1 MKSFYI
7 SFLTEDFHFLESIT
21 GKQSKVEMMIYV
33 EIYTVQGNVYA

>member
-1 MKSFYI
+1 MKSFYN

-21 GKQSKVEMMIYV
+21 AKQSKVGIMIYV